1 MRTLA
6 QLKEKQLD
14 ALKVRAGIDGVLVD
28 LPLQVG
34 QHVTGPIIDHRGIH
48 HGFPGVGEIISV
60 ERQKSRF
67 DSKTRF
73 YVKLKV
79 SLPF

>member
-1 MRTLA
+1 MKTDTISMYF
-6 QLKEKQLD
+6 ED
-14 ALKVRAGIDGVLVD
+14 SC
-28 LPLQVG
+28 PYQVG